1 MSYPP
6 STPFSPHRCS
16 GPVSGPLTPQK
27 NPWRAIAGI
36 LIALVATVGTWLG
49 SAAPAI
55 ATGVYEMPPLEA
67 DTLVIDEAKLF
78 SRINKG
84 NLERGL
90 RDIADDTGVT
100 VRFVTFRRLDYGE
113 TIDSFNDELFETWY
127 PDAETQANQ
136 ILMSLDVVT
145 NNSAIRVGSEV
156 NDRLPAAIA
165 TSIAQETLQVPIRDG
180 NYNEAFLDAKD
191 RLAAVLS
198 GQEDP
203 GPPVVESKISVESTY
218 KKAEETDRGG
228 ATIIVVVLLIL
239 ATAIPMVTYYA
250 YQR

>member
-6 STPFSPHRCS
+6 TTPFSPRR
-16 GPVSGPLTPQK
+16 TAQD
-27 NPWRAIAGI
+27 PWRAIAGI
-36 LIALVATVGTWLG
+36 LIAVVATVGTWLG

-55 ATGVYEMPPLEA
+55 ATGVYEMPFPEA

-90 RDIADDTGVT
+90 RDIADDTGVQI
-100 VRFVTFRRLDYGE
+100 RFVTFRRLDYGE

-127 PDAETQANQ
+127 ADADAQANQ

-145 NNSAIRVGSEV
+145 NNSAIRVGPAV
-156 NDRLPAAIA
+156 GDRLPAVIA

-198 GQEDP
+198 GQADP

-228 ATIIVVVLLIL
+228 ATIIVVVLLVL
-239 ATAIPMVTYYA
+239 ATAIPMITYYA